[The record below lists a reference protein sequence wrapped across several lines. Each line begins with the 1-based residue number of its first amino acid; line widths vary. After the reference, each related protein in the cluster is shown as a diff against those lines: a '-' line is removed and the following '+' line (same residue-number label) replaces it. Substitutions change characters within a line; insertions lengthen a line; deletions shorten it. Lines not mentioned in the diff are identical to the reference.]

1 MFTGL
6 IEEIGTVKESSETES
21 GRRLL
26 ISARTVTDG
35 LSVGDSMNVDGVC
48 QTVVFRDAGSFAC
61 EAVGETLE
69 KSTLGRLREGNE
81 VNLERAMRA
90 DTRMG
95 GHMVQGHVSAM
106 AEVRKVEQRGEN
118 WLLVLALPESLLP
131 LVVPEGSIAIHGASM
146 TVASI
151 EGSEI
156 GINIVPHSAKHTTL
170 VRMKQGD
177 PVNIETDVLGR
188 YVERMI
194 RAYITHDSRF
204 GTAGRAEAADKADE
218 RGNA

>member
-6 IEEIGTVKESSETES
+6 IEEVGTVTESVETQS

-26 ISARTVTDG
+26 VSAQTVTDG
-35 LSVGDSMNVDGVC
+35 LNVGDSMNVDGVC

-69 KSTLGRLREGNE
+69 KSTLGLLRKGDE

-106 AEVRKVEQRGEN
+106 AEVRRVEQRGEN
-118 WLLVLALPESLLP
+118 WLLVLSLPEALLP

-151 EGSEI
+151 DGSEI
-156 GINIVPHSAKHTTL
+156 GINIVPHTAKHTTL
-170 VRMKQGD
+170 VRKNPGD
-177 PVNIETDVLGR
+177 SVNIETDILGR
-188 YVERMI
+188 YVERML
-194 RAYITHDSRF
+194 RAYIGQGSRF
-204 GTAGRAEAADKADE
+204 AADGPTESPDTAPKRE
-218 RGNA
+218 NV